1 MKKILAK
8 QKMSLLKFPSRS
20 PDLNP
25 IENLWKQL
33 KTSMAKQ
40 KPTSKAEPIETI
52 NREWKNISSRSGE
65 KLVNNM
71 PQRVAAVIKAKRK
84 TRND

>member
-1 MKKILAK
+1 MKKILGK
-8 QKMSLLKFPSRS
+8 QKNSLLEFPSRS

-33 KTSMAKQ
+33 KASIAKQ
-40 KPTSKAEPIETI
+40 KPTSKAELIETI
-52 NREWKNISSRSGE
+52 KREWKNMSCE

-71 PQRVAAVIKAKRK
+71 PQRVAAVLKAKGK
-84 TRND
+84 ITKY